1 MYGTSEQHVA
11 GVGWGR
17 WSQDSKIN
25 QREPFL
31 TLEGENTLI
40 TKKRWKSQSFNI
52 SLVVI
57 E

>member
-1 MYGTSEQHVA
+1 MSEQHVA

-25 QREPFL
+25 QRKPFW
-31 TLEGENTLI
+31 TLKGENTLI